1 MNCNLSLVDPNYNGA
16 KLKVLRC
23 TKHFTWKTD
32 AFLGKVLISR
42 TSSHTVRHPIPGN
55 NGHQTKKCL
64 GQLFRISGVCGRQHS
79 AKSKK
84 HKFRSK
90 ADRGSSPALLFHNSV
105 TLGKSQHLQ
114 SFSLA
119 RKRRIIIA
127 HWSAGI
133 FNKITEVK
141 CQHILNSQ
149 QALAI
154 TIRLI
159 SLCGPLSC

>member
-16 KLKVLRC
+16 KLNTTYKALYLEDWCFSRQGV
-23 TKHFTWKTD
+23 HFQNK
-32 AFLGKVLISR
+32 FPHCR
-42 TSSHTVRHPIPGN
+42 TSNPGKQWTPN
-55 NGHQTKKCL
+55 KEM
-64 GQLFRISGVCGRQHS
+64 SGAAFPYFWSLWDSLHS

-84 HKFRSK
+84 HKLRSK

-114 SFSLA
+114 SCSLA
-119 RKRRIIIA
+119 RKRRIIMA
-127 HWSAGI
+127 PWSAGI

-141 CQHILNSQ
+141 CRHILNSQ
-149 QALAI
+149 QALAV